1 MSQDQFKELMENATP
16 DQRLALAKGG
26 VILAVLQEQVRMGF
40 SQDEIASVLSMREDN
55 SINEE
60 MKFIWLKRLATYHE
74 AMASE
79 LGG

>member
-1 MSQDQFKELMENATP
+1 MAQDEFTGLMENATP

-26 VILAVLQEQVRMGF
+26 LILAILQEQVRMGF
-40 SQDEIASVLSMREDN
+40 TEDEVATVLSLREDM
-55 SINEE
+55 SVNEE

-74 AMASE
+74 AMATE